1 MMRVVVECSEKL
13 ALALGTKGLV
23 NIQYLVYQGE
33 LFVIEVNPG
42 LPGRSP
48 T

>member
-1 MMRVVVECSEKL
+1 MMQIVVDCSEKL

-23 NIQYLVYQGE
+23 NIQYLVYQDE
-33 LFVIEVNPG
+33 LFVIEVNPVP
-42 LPGRSP
+42 PGRCP